1 MIASGSHLI
10 IMAETATISGLVRC
24 TGAACSSLVS
34 VNQTLEVGGSLGC
47 TNGKCTLSVRSG
59 GDMTATGTISCSGN
73 NQCLVDVASGSAA
86 RIGGAMTGS
95 DIRLVIAGSLHLLGA
110 ISTTGQGYGE
120 VAGSGKGRKPG
131 YSGSANSYDRVAG
144 SGAGHGGDG
153 ADGCYRSSYGTLPSG
168 TIGLY
173 IKHVGAY
180 GLGGESG

>member
-1 MIASGSHLI
+1 
-10 IMAETATISGLVRC
+10 
-24 TGAACSSLVS
+24 
-34 VNQTLEVGGSLGC
+34 
-47 TNGKCTLSVRSG
+47 
-59 GDMTATGTISCSGN
+59 MTTTGTISCSGN

-120 VAGSGKGRKPG
+120 VAGSGKGSKPG
-131 YSGSANSYDRVAG
+131 YSGSNSDYRVAG

-153 ADGCYRSSYGTLPSG
+153 ADGCYRYSSSYGTLPSG

-173 IKHVGAY
+173 ITHVQHVGAY
-180 GLGGESG
+180 GQTGGEIRLTEWKSD